1 MLFSETNL
9 TQMTL
14 NGLLLKGRA
23 QPVERSSLYNYRPSL
38 DLLSHFSEEMLIVFK
53 KELTRSHAIRHLC
66 VQVEIAF
73 SLSEQI
79 YELTM

>member
-9 TQMTL
+9 TQITL
-14 NGLLLKGRA
+14 DGLLLKGRA
-23 QPVERSSLYNYRPSL
+23 QPVERYSLFNYSPSL

-53 KELTRSHAIRHLC
+53 NELIRSHAIRHLR
-66 VQVEIAF
+66 VQEEIGF
-73 SLSEQI
+73 SLLEQM